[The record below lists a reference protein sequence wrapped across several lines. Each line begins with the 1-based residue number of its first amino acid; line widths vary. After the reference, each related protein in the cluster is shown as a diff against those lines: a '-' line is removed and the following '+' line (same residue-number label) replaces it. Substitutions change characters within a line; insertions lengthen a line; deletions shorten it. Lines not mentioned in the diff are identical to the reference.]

1 LLIPDWR
8 ILLYK
13 HRLSTGTKIM
23 WILAFLVAGLMLAA
37 CDSNSVPAKPA
48 IPTATAKPGQP
59 AQPAVAQPT
68 AAPQGPAAVVNGQE
82 IPMAVYAREIELR
95 KAGLAQRGINVNT
108 PQGQAQFAQEKQ
120 LALDSMIDD
129 LLIAQE
135 AAKQGVT
142 VTDAEV
148 EASLQDIIKQ
158 IGSQAAFEQLLQKS
172 GQTLADARTLQKT
185 QMLNNKMRDRVVG
198 TLQAVEQV
206 HARHILVESAATAQ
220 ALLAQIQG
228 GADFAQIAQQSSRDT
243 VTKANGGDLGWF
255 ARGTLVSKEVED
267 AAFALQPGQLSSVVQ
282 SAFGYHIIQTLE
294 RDPARKLEGDQL
306 LKVQQQAMENWLNG
320 LRAQAKVQRSAG
332 Q

>member
-1 LLIPDWR
+1 MKWVLMFLMTGLI
-8 ILLYK
+8 
-13 HRLSTGTKIM
+13 
-23 WILAFLVAGLMLAA
+23 LAA
-37 CDSNSVPAKPA
+37 CDSDSVPAKPA
-48 IPTATAKPGQP
+48 VPAATAKPGQA
-59 AQPAVAQPT
+59 AQPAAVQPT
-68 AAPQGPAAVVNGQE
+68 AAPLGPAAVVNGQE

-142 VTDAEV
+142 VTDAEI
-148 EASLQDIIKQ
+148 EASLQEIIKQ
-158 IGSQAAFEQLLQKS
+158 IGSKAAFEQLLQKN
-172 GQTLADARTLQKT
+172 GQTLDDARTLQKT
-185 QMLNNKMRDRVVG
+185 QMLNNKMRDKVVG
-198 TLQAVEQV
+198 ALQTVEQV
-206 HARHILVESAATAQ
+206 HARHILVDSAAAAQ

-228 GADFAQIAQQSSRDT
+228 GADFAQVAQQSSRDT

-267 AAFALQPGQLSSVVQ
+267 AAFALQPGQLSNVVQ
-282 SAFGYHIIQTLE
+282 SAFGYHLVQTLE
-294 RDPARKLEGDQL
+294 RDPARTLEGEQL

-320 LRAQAKVQRSAG
+320 LRAQAKVQRLAA

>member
-1 LLIPDWR
+1 
-8 ILLYK
+8 LYK
-13 HRLSTGTKIM
+13 HRLSTGTKIK
-23 WILAFLVAGLMLAA
+23 WILAFLVGGLMLAA
-37 CDSNSVPAKPA
+37 CDSNTVPANPGV
-48 IPTATAKPGQP
+48 PTATPKPGQP
-59 AQPAVAQPT
+59 AAPKPT

-95 KAGLAQRGINVNT
+95 KAGLAQRGINVDT
-108 PQGQAQFAQEKQ
+108 PQGQAELAQEKQ
-120 LALDSMIDD
+120 LALDGMIDD

-148 EASLQDIIKQ
+148 EAALKEIINQ
-158 IGSQAAFEQLLQKS
+158 IGSQAAFEQLLKKT
-172 GQTLADARTLQKT
+172 GQTLDDARALQKT

-198 TLQAVEQV
+198 TIQAVEQI
-206 HARHILVESAATAQ
+206 HARHILVDSQAAAQ

-267 AAFALQPGQLSSVVQ
+267 AAFALQPGQLSNVVQ
-282 SAFGYHIIQTLE
+282 SAFGYHIVQTLE

>member
-1 LLIPDWR
+1 
-8 ILLYK
+8 LYK

>member
-1 LLIPDWR
+1 M
-8 ILLYK
+8 YK
-13 HRLSTGTKIM
+13 HRLSTGTKTK
-23 WILAFLVAGLMLAA
+23 WILAFLVIGLMLAA
-37 CDSNSVPAKPA
+37 CDSTPSPAKPA
-48 IPTATAKPGQP
+48 VPAVTAKPGQP
-59 AQPAVAQPT
+59 PQPAVVQPT
-68 AAPQGPAAVVNGQE
+68 AVPQGPAAVVNGQE
-82 IPMAVYAREIELR
+82 IPMAVYAHEVELR

-108 PQGQAQFAQEKQ
+108 PQGQAELAQEKQ

-129 LLIAQE
+129 VLIAQE

-142 VTDAEV
+142 VSDAEV
-148 EASLQDIIKQ
+148 DASLQDIIKQ
-158 IGSQAAFEQLLQKS
+158 IGGKAAFEQLLQKS
-172 GQTLADARTLQKT
+172 GQTLDDARILQKT

-198 TLQAVEQV
+198 TIQAVEQV
-206 HARHILVESAATAQ
+206 HARHILVDSQAAAQ

-267 AAFALQPGQLSSVVQ
+267 AAFALQPGQLSGVVQ
-282 SAFGYHIIQTLE
+282 SAFGYHIVQTLE